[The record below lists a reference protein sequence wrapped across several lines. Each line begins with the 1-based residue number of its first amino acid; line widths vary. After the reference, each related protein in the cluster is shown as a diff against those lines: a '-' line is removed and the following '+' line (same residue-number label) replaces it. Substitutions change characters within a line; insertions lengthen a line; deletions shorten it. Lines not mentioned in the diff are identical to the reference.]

1 MPSGIFS
8 DATADLASAITA
20 LGLVPVTDP
29 RNARPLTIFI
39 EPPAFDAFNA
49 GKANSVADITFTIRI
64 LAAPPGNQDATDY
77 LLTTMDT
84 IFNSSIVVI
93 SGRPSITVVGTQEI
107 PSYDLTVR
115 MSSRSS

>member
-1 MPSGIFS
+1 MPSGIFT
-8 DATADLASAITA
+8 DATTALSNAITA
-20 LGLVPVTDP
+20 LGLVAVTDP

-49 GKANSVADITFTIRI
+49 GQLNSVADLTFTIRI

-84 IFNSSIVVI
+84 IFNSSIVI
-93 SGRPSITVVGTQEI
+93 TSGRPSLTVVGAQEI

-115 MSSRSS
+115 MSARRS

>member
-1 MPSGIFS
+1 MASGIFV
-8 DATADLASAITA
+8 DATTALKNAITA
-20 LGLVPVTDP
+20 LGLVPITDP
-29 RNARPLTIFI
+29 RNARPLTVYI

-49 GKANSVADITFTIRI
+49 GQVNSVADLTFTIRI

-84 IFNSSIVVI
+84 IYNSPIVVM
-93 SGRPSITVVGTQEI
+93 SGRPSLTVVGAQEI

-115 MSSRSS
+115 MSARRS